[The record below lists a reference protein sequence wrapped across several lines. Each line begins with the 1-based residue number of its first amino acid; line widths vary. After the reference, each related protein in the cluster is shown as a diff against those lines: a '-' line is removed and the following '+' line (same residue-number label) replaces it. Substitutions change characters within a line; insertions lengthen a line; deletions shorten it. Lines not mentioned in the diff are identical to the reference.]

1 MEDFSISEIPLAD
14 CISDCTGSLAYQGC
28 SLRPVC
34 PLSELASPHGGFME
48 PLSLA
53 VLLSEDGS
61 SKRRRGRRRRRRKPG
76 NKNQAPKENGRQ
88 PSSQEIE
95 RALSR
100 FKAEPRP
107 MGIPKVIDPPPKK
120 VEIRWK
126 TNAVPKPVQV
136 SAGKISCVPGEFG
149 FLPEERVQEI
159 AVQLEGMPISLE
171 QALSLRAALNQEKSV
186 YSHSKLMRRSNEFS
200 RRYDSGESVISLSK
214 RFDAPPV
221 NTFRAVLTGRGWTK
235 TRIKDTLNKNPSK
248 LNKRDR
254 EQFELAESV
263 DRVSSVN
270 QTETQNAAEV
280 FEEILCDHFSSL
292 GIRFRKQDD
301 LLNEQKRSEGRA
313 IITPDLLLLDD
324 VRINGIPCAWIDA
337 KHFFGADLKFP
348 RKKTQKQVDRY
359 VAEYGQGAIVYRHGF
374 CDGLRLRGAVKL
386 DSSPLDLQP
395 LEDFHE
401 NSRKADD

>member
-1 MEDFSISEIPLAD
+1 MD
-14 CISDCTGSLAYQGC
+14 
-28 SLRPVC
+28 
-34 PLSELASPHGGFME
+34 
-48 PLSLA
+48 
-53 VLLSEDGS
+53 
-61 SKRRRGRRRRRRKPG
+61 
-76 NKNQAPKENGRQ
+76 NGRGAKT
-88 PSSQEIE
+88 EDIE

-100 FKAEPRP
+100 FDLDPRP
-107 MGIPKVIDPPPKK
+107 MGIPADIDPPPRKI
-120 VEIRWK
+120 EIKWNTK
-126 TNAVPKPVQV
+126 AVSREVQNR
-136 SAGKISCVPGEFG
+136 AGKIACIPGEFG

-159 AVQLEGMPISLE
+159 ASDLDGLPISLE

-186 YSHSKLMRRSNEFS
+186 YSHSKLMRRSNELS
-200 RRYDSGESVISLSK
+200 RRYDSGESVIALSK

-221 NTFRAVLTGRGWTK
+221 NTFRAILTGRGWTK

-248 LNKRDR
+248 LNQRDK

-292 GIRFRKQDD
+292 GIRFRRQEE
-301 LLNEQKRSEGRA
+301 LLSEQTKEEGRA
-313 IITPDLLLLDD
+313 IITPDLLLIDD

-348 RKKTQKQVDRY
+348 KKKTQKQVDRY
-359 VAEYGQGAIVYRHGF
+359 VAEYGHGALVYRHGF
-374 CDGLRLRGAVKL
+374 CDGLRLRGAIKL
-386 DSSPLDLQP
+386 DSSPLDLKP

-401 NSRKADD
+401 NSKS